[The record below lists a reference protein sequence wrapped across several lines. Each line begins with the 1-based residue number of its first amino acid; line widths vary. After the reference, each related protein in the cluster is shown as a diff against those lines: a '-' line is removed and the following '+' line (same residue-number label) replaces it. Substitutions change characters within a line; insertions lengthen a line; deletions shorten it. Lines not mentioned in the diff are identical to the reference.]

1 MENGC
6 KAEGLYKWH
15 GGMAVRRVVNGLI
28 CNGPG
33 WRVGQDKTS
42 VLGEHTHTHREMGR
56 VVLVSPVLA

>member
-1 MENGC
+1 
-6 KAEGLYKWH
+6 
-15 GGMAVRRVVNGLI
+15 MAVRRVVNGLI

-42 VLGEHTHTHREMGR
+42 VLGEHTHTHAHRDGKSVLGEHTHTHTEMGR